1 MAKGRISQQDLK
13 RDPLMEQYVSASNW
27 IKGRSQPVVKWA
39 TIVAIV
45 IAVAAIGWL
54 VYSRRESNARE
65 ALSEAFRYHDAV
77 VSNPIPANV
86 KGYAFTTEDEK
97 DRKAFDAFQKAAD
110 DYPSYNGEVGRLY
123 AAIHQLN
130 FEPEKADVTL
140 RDLSKKDSEVGAQ
153 ATMLVAERLAA
164 AGKLDEALAEY
175 NRLKAKPYSIPT
187 QLIDAGIADTYEAQG
202 KAGQAVDLY
211 FGIANDPV
219 WRSTPLGI
227 NAANRLSILA
237 PDKFD
242 QLPEVQSA
250 SAFSS
255 SGLPMNP

>member
-1 MAKGRISQQDLK
+1 
-13 RDPLMEQYVSASNW
+13 MEQYVSASNW
-27 IKGRSQPVVKWA
+27 IKGRSQQVVKWA

-153 ATMLVAERLAA
+153 ATMLAAERLSA

-237 PDKFD
+237 PDKYD